1 MQGQIIKIMSDLH
14 FVSYD
19 NKTYACKCR
28 GIFRKDKI
36 LPLVGDYVEF
46 DSEKKLITKILPR
59 RNSFQRPSVANID
72 QAILV
77 ISLKTPDFSLNLL
90 DKFISLMELNHVD
103 IVICI
108 TKSDLVGKMELKK
121 IKDTLSYYEDLS
133 YTVIYNTE
141 VERLKKLLKGKTSVF
156 TGQTGAGKS
165 TLLNKLDSTL
175 KLQTGEVSK
184 ALGRGKHTTRVVELF
199 ELFGGKVLDTPGFS
213 SLELINY
220 EVDRIRDSFIEFK
233 RYPCIYKDCL
243 HKNEKECLVKKAVN
257 DNNIMK
263 SRYDNYLKFI
273 ERK

>member
-14 FVSYD
+14 FVSYQ
-19 NKTYACKCR
+19 NEVYACKCR

-36 LPLVGDYVEF
+36 IPLVGDYVEF
-46 DSEKKLITKILPR
+46 DKEKKVITKILPR
-59 RNSFQRPSVANID
+59 RNSFQRPSVANIE

-77 ISLKTPDFSLNLL
+77 ISLKDPDFSLNLL
-90 DKFISLMELNHVD
+90 DKFISLMEIHQVD

-108 TKSDLVGKMELKK
+108 TKSDLVSEEELKK
-121 IKDTLSYYEDLS
+121 IKTILSYYEDLS

-141 VERLKKLLKGKTSVF
+141 IEKLKSLLKGKTSVF

-175 KLQTGEVSK
+175 KLKTGEISK

-213 SLELINY
+213 SLELGKYDINT
-220 EVDRIRDSFIEFK
+220 IKDSFVEF
-233 RYPCIYKDCL
+233 RRFPCIYKDCL
-243 HKNEKECLVKKAVN
+243 HTNEKECLVKKAVN

>member
-1 MQGQIIKIMSDLH
+1 MNGQIIKIMSDLH
-14 FVSYD
+14 FVSYQ

-28 GIFRKDKI
+28 GIFRKEKI

-46 DSEKKLITKILPR
+46 DAEKNLITKILPR
-59 RNSFQRPSVANID
+59 RNFFQRPSVANID

-77 ISLKTPDFSLNLL
+77 ISLKNPDFSLNLL
-90 DKFISLMELNHVD
+90 DKFISLMEINNVD
-103 IVICI
+103 VVICI
-108 TKSDLVGKMELKK
+108 TKSDLVSEMELKK
-121 IKDTLSYYEDLS
+121 IKTILSYYEELN
-133 YTVIYNTE
+133 YPVIYNTE
-141 VERLKKLLKGKTSVF
+141 LEKLKEMLKEKTSVF

-165 TLLNKLDSTL
+165 TLLNKLDGNL
-175 KLQTGEVSK
+175 KLKTGEISK

-213 SLELINY
+213 SLELMHYDASKIKN
-220 EVDRIRDSFIEFK
+220 SFVEFK
-233 RYPCIYKDCL
+233 RYPCIYNDCL
-243 HKNEKECLVKKAVN
+243 HKNEKECLVKKAVE

>member
-14 FVSYD
+14 FVSYQ
-19 NKTYACKCR
+19 NETYACKCR

-46 DSEKKLITKILPR
+46 DIEKKLITKILPR

-77 ISLKTPDFSLNLL
+77 ISLKSPDFSLNLL
-90 DKFISLMELNHVD
+90 DKFISLMELNHID

-108 TKSDLVGKMELKK
+108 TKSDLVSEIELKK
-121 IKDTLSYYEDLS
+121 IKDILSYYEDLS

-141 VERLKKLLKGKTSVF
+141 IDRLKELLKGKTSVF

-165 TLLNKLDSTL
+165 TLLNKLDPTL
-175 KLQTGEVSK
+175 KLKTGEISK

-213 SLELINY
+213 SLELTTY
-220 EVDRIRDSFIEFK
+220 EVDKIKDSFVEFK

-243 HKNEKECLVKKAVN
+243 HKNEKECLVKKAVD

>member
-1 MQGQIIKIMSDLH
+1 MNGQIIKIMSDLH
-14 FVSYD
+14 FVSYH
-19 NKTYACKCR
+19 NETYACKCR
-28 GIFRKDKI
+28 GIFRKEKI

-46 DSEKKLITKILPR
+46 DIEKKLITKILPR

-90 DKFISLMELNHVD
+90 DKFISLMEINDVD
-103 IVICI
+103 VVICI
-108 TKSDLVGKMELKK
+108 TKSDLVSEIELER
-121 IKDTLSYYEDLS
+121 IKDILSYYEDLS

-141 VERLKKLLKGKTSVF
+141 IARLKELLKGKTSVF

-213 SLELINY
+213 SLELTNY
-220 EVDRIRDSFIEFK
+220 GVDKIRDSFIEFK

-243 HKNEKECLVKKAVN
+243 HKNEKECLVKKAVE

>member
-1 MQGQIIKIMSDLH
+1 MNGQIIKIMSDLH
-14 FVSYD
+14 FVSYH
-19 NKTYACKCR
+19 NEIYACKCR
-28 GIFRKDKI
+28 GIFRKEKI

-46 DSEKKLITKILPR
+46 DIEKKLITKILPR

-90 DKFISLMELNHVD
+90 DKFISLMEINDVD
-103 IVICI
+103 VVICI
-108 TKSDLVGKMELKK
+108 TKSDLVSEIELER
-121 IKDTLSYYEDLS
+121 IKDILSYYEDLS

-141 VERLKKLLKGKTSVF
+141 IARLKELLKGKTSVF

-213 SLELINY
+213 SLELTNY
-220 EVDRIRDSFIEFK
+220 GVDKIRDSFIEFK

-243 HKNEKECLVKKAVN
+243 HKNEKECLVKKAVD